1 MFYKVICFILKLN
14 KGKEENYKLILYVDM
29 DINYTEC

>member
-1 MFYKVICFILKLN
+1 MFYKVICSISKLN
-14 KGKEENYKLILYVDM
+14 KGKEENYKSISHVDM